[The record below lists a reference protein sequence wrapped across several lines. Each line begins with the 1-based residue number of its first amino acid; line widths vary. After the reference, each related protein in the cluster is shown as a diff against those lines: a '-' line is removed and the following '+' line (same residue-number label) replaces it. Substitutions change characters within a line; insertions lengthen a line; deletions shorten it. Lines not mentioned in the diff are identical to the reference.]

1 MENEQIFSG
10 DENGD
15 PIKPKPYASKID
27 EKYGVGN
34 KTWEKKGGRWTITTK
49 KEILQWDSKKGE
61 IEVYSRG
68 QKKHL
73 GGFDPYNRGKQI
85 SPSANKR
92 TPNGGWKV
100 TTSKTSFSV
109 EKIIKPIGKIFR
121 VFDLMA
127 IPALTMEQLQ
137 WGDPTN
143 YQQQL

>member
-15 PIKPKPYASKID
+15 PINPKPDASKID

-49 KEILQWDSKKGE
+49 KEILQWDSEKGE

-73 GGFDPYNRGKQI
+73 GGFDPFNKGRQI
-85 SPSANKR
+85 SPPKSGR
-92 TPNGGWKV
+92 VPNGGWKV
-100 TTSKTSFSV
+100 TTSKVTSLLDD
-109 EKIIKPIGKIFR
+109 ILKPVGKVFR

-127 IPALTMEQLQ
+127 IPAMTMEQLQ